1 MRINADFSRR
11 AIVTPAQYQWVSSP
25 QPGVERVM
33 LDRVGA
39 EKARATSLVRYVP
52 RSYFPSH
59 PHPGGEEILVLSGTF
74 SEAEAHCPAGWY
86 LRNPPG
92 SQHQPYSDEGALIF
106 VKLWQMP
113 TSEPRHV
120 RIDTNNPVLWQVQ
133 DGCEICPL
141 FSSEYEQVCL
151 QRLPPHA
158 ALCVLVIAGE
168 LVLDGQHYPH
178 GSWMRFPVGD
188 SPNIIAGAQG
198 VTIYLKTGHLADATG
213 SG

>member
-1 MRINADFSRR
+1 
-11 AIVTPAQYQWVSSP
+11 
-25 QPGVERVM
+25 M

-39 EKARATSLVRYVP
+39 EKARATSLVRYAP
-52 RSYFPSH
+52 HSYFPVH

-74 SEAEAHCPAGWY
+74 SEDNMHCPAGWY

-92 SQHQPYSDEGALIF
+92 SQHQPHSDEGALIF

-113 TSEPRHV
+113 SSEPHHV
-120 RIDTNNPVLWQVQ
+120 RIDTNSSALWQMQ
-133 DGCEICPL
+133 GTCEICPL

-158 ALCVLVIAGE
+158 MLCVGIHSAELLVIAGE
-168 LVLDGQHYPH
+168 LVLDGRCYPY

-188 SPNIIAGAQG
+188 SPNMAAGAQG
-198 VTIYLKTGHLADATG
+198 ATVYLKTGHMADATENI
-213 SG
+213 